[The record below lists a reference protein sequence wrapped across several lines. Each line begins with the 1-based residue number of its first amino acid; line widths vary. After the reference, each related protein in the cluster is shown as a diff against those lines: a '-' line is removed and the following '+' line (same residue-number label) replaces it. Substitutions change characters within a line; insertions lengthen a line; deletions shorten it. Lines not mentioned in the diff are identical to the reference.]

1 MSALDAALGRVP
13 AAERARRCRVIRRGL
28 VGLAVVVGGA
38 RPANDVA
45 EEQGDEGGVVVGHAI
60 ERGPSRS
67 LRHPLRPGIKSTARA
82 DVLGEDAALN
92 ARLRVDGHTC
102 DSLAS
107 ALGCARSLAADLLA
121 GRRRWTDHQRSK
133 LARGAA

>member
-1 MSALDAALGRVP
+1 M
-13 AAERARRCRVIRRGL
+13 IRRGL
-28 VGLAVVVGGA
+28 VRVGVVVRCA

-45 EEQGDEGGVVVGHAI
+45 EEQSDEGGVVVGHAPQ
-60 ERGPSRS
+60 RGLAQAPG
-67 LRHPLRPGIKSTARA
+67 HPLRPGIKSTARA
-82 DVLGEDAALN
+82 DVLAEDAALN

-102 DSLAS
+102 DSLTI

-133 LARGAA
+133 LGRGAA